1 MDRLFTENLAAVVL
15 YLRKLLFASLTVGL
29 QSIKRERKKN
39 CALEKYEELSVVLEV
54 GTAKSQRTSVF

>member
-29 QSIKRERKKN
+29 QSIKRERKKITHSRN
-39 CALEKYEELSVVLEV
+39 
-54 GTAKSQRTSVF
+54 TKSCLLCQK